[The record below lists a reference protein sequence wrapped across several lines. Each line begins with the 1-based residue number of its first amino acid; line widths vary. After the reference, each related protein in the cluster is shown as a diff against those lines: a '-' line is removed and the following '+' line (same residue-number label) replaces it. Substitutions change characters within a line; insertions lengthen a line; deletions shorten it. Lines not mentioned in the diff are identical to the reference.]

1 MRLNAIALLA
11 APVAILVAVPAAG
24 AKTIHCSGHRY
35 RLIDSHAFPSI
46 SNLDATNLPTFTSG
60 YAPRCLV
67 AESLAADIQFYWS
80 EHGRLPNKD
89 RPYGARWRAPT
100 FKITYT
106 KKSLKNEPGNSYK
119 YAVAKAGKETI
130 TMHLGS

>member
-1 MRLNAIALLA
+1 MRLNAIGVVSA
-11 APVAILVAVPAAG
+11 AVAMLIAVPTAS

-35 RLIDSHAFPSI
+35 RLIDGRAFPSI

-60 YAPRCLV
+60 YAPPCLV

-80 EHGRLPNKD
+80 GHYKLPKKD

-106 KKSLKNEPGNSYK
+106 KKPLKNEPGNSYK
-119 YAVAKAGKETI
+119 YAVAKAGKEKI